1 MDDFVFT
8 NPTKIIFG
16 KGAVAKT
23 GDEVKKIASRVLL
36 HYGKGSIK
44 KNGVYDMVVRS
55 LEEAGVDHIELSGAA
70 PNPRLSLVKEGIE
83 LCRRNEIDFILA
95 IGGGSAIDSAKAIA
109 VGVPYKGDVWD
120 FYDKKTEPEESLPI
134 GVVLTIAAAGSE
146 SSKSSVITNEDGW
159 YKKGLNVEIS
169 RPVFAVMDPEFT
181 YSLPRFQTSCGVTD
195 IIAHILERYFTNTTD
210 VDLTDRMCEAV
221 MKTVIR
227 SALILNEEPENYAA
241 RADIMWAGSIAH
253 NDLLSSGREGDWA
266 SHMIEHELSAIYDI
280 AHGAGLAVIFP
291 AWMRYVYRHDIN
303 RFVKF
308 AHRVFDVDI
317 DLDYPQRTAEEGI
330 ARLKRFFSDIGLP
343 VSLKGLDIGNDRF
356 TEMSSKATDND
367 IKKLG
372 SFVKLGMQDVLN
384 IYKQAE

>member
-1 MDDFVFT
+1 MDNFVFT
-8 NPTKIIFG
+8 NPTKILFG
-16 KGAVAKT
+16 KGAAKNT
-23 GDEVKKIASRVLL
+23 GDEVKKFASRVLL

-44 KNGVYDMVVRS
+44 ENGIYDMVVRS
-55 LEEAGVDHIELSGAA
+55 LEKAGVDHIELPGAV
-70 PNPRLSLVKEGIE
+70 PNPRLSLVKEGIG
-83 LCRRNEIDFILA
+83 LCRRNDIGFILA
-95 IGGGSAIDSAKAIA
+95 VGGGSAIDSAKAIA
-109 VGVPYKGDVWD
+109 VGVPYEGDVWD
-120 FYDKKTEPEESLPI
+120 FYDKKAVPEKTLPV

-181 YSLPRFQTSCGVTD
+181 YSLPRFQTSCGVAD
-195 IIAHILERYFTNTTD
+195 IIAHILERYFTNTND

-227 SALILNEEPENYAA
+227 SAQILNNEPGNYAA

-291 AWMRYVYRHDIN
+291 AWMRYVCKHDIN

-317 DLDYPQRTAEEGI
+317 DLDYPHRTAEEGI
-330 ARLKRFFSDIGLP
+330 LRLKRFFSDIGLP

-367 IKKLG
+367 TKKLG
-372 SFVKLGMQDVLN
+372 NFVKLGMQDVQQ
-384 IYKQAE
+384 IYKLAE